1 MKKLIPLLLLLVIVF
16 LASGQPA
23 EQQSMQDILKAW
35 LPNKPLESFL
45 SIFQVPYWGILV
57 SVEERGYYAFVEF
70 LIRKGTHFIYFGIIA
85 LAIYIAL
92 PQFKYRKVT
101 TVMVTMLLAVAD
113 EFRQSFTSGRTAS
126 LQDVLLDTTG
136 AIAALLLMSF
146 FQRLKPIKNVDQL

>member
-23 EQQSMQDILKAW
+23 EQQSMQDALKTW

-45 SIFQVPYWGILV
+45 RVFHVPFWGILV

-70 LIRKGTHFIYFGIIA
+70 LIRKGTHFVYFGIIA

-92 PQFKYRKVT
+92 PPFKYRKIT
-101 TVMVTMLLAVAD
+101 TVVITMLLAVAD
-113 EFRQSFTSGRTAS
+113 EFRQSFTRGRTAS

-136 AIAALLLMSF
+136 AITALLLMSF
-146 FQRLKPIKNVDQL
+146 FQWFQHKKNVDQ